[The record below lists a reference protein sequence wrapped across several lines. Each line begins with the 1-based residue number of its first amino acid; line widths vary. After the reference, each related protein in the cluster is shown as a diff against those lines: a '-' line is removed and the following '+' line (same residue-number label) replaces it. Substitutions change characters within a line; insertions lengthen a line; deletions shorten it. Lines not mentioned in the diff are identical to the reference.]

1 MQSWYLVPE
10 CTHRHGVWLALHH
23 LIPWRWESIVTTTQP
38 LLLPFAQH
46 CLSQYWS
53 CTANSYTILNMH
65 VTYSLKIC
73 KVKKGKLREPAPK
86 CHRVLRWAGHQKV
99 TMECLDEFAVTALS
113 TLPRD
118 ARQFT
123 FSPGGN

>member
-1 MQSWYLVPE
+1 M
-10 CTHRHGVWLALHH
+10 
-23 LIPWRWESIVTTTQP
+23 
-38 LLLPFAQH
+38 
-46 CLSQYWS
+46 
-53 CTANSYTILNMH
+53 NSYTTLTMH
-65 VTYSLKIC
+65 VTYSLEIC

-86 CHRVLRWAGHQKV
+86 CHRVLHQAGHQKV
-99 TMECLDEFAVTALS
+99 TMECLDEFAVTVLS